1 MKTLNWNQNQPRLK
15 PFWPEFIVSCNK
27 HIFNFLAENREK
39 QDREE
44 SEKKQNHGDKAI
56 SKNKATEALAV
67 LNRDRDE
74 SFREQNYSNEAI
86 SKEKVI

>member
-1 MKTLNWNQNQPRLK
+1 MKTLNQNQNQPKLK
-15 PFWPEFIVSCNK
+15 PLYHFIVSCNK
-27 HIFNFLAENREK
+27 HIFNFLTENCEK

-44 SEKKQNHGDKAI
+44 SEKKQNHSDKAI
-56 SKNKATEALAV
+56 SKNKATEELAV

-74 SFREQNYSNEAI
+74 SYREQNYSNEAI